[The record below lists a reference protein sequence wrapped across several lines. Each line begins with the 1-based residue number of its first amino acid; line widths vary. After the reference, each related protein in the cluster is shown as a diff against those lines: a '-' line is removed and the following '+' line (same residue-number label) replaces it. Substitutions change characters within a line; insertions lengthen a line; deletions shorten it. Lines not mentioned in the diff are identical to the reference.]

1 MSEIEVELNEPQSRG
16 STHVS
21 FITIAGRRYPTKTV
35 ARCFT
40 CQSVHRPQIEQAL
53 ILGLSYRRIL
63 EDLVEPFDHHSH
75 LGPPTRMSLTTHV
88 RKRHMPTPFSVQR
101 DLIEERAR
109 ATGKSIEEGEE
120 LLTDSLTIFRS
131 IVQRGYMLMNEGVIE
146 PTMADLLKAAQLQQ
160 MVEAAQASR
169 GDTGDDV
176 EAWREAMI
184 EYMAI
189 VQRSVSPEQFQRI
202 GLEMS
207 QSPILQAIS
216 RRRQVAGAIED

>member
-16 STHVS
+16 NTHVS

-40 CQSVHRPQIEQAL
+40 CQSVHRPQIEQAI
-53 ILGLSYRRIL
+53 ILGMSMRQIM
-63 EDLVEPFDHHSH
+63 EEMVEPFDHHSH
-75 LGPPTRMSLTTHV
+75 LGPPTRMSLTTHIK
-88 RKRHMPTPFSVQR
+88 KRHMPTPFSVQR
-101 DLIEERAR
+101 DLIEKRAKEM
-109 ATGKSIEEGEE
+109 GKNIEEGEE

-146 PTMADLLKAAQLQQ
+146 PSMGDLLKAAQLQQ
-160 MVEAAQASR
+160 MVESAQADR
-169 GDTGDDV
+169 GSSGDDV

-189 VQRSVSPEQFQRI
+189 VQRSVSPDQFQRI

-216 RRRQVAGAIED
+216 RRRVAGVIES